1 MSDIWLDMARAI
13 NAAAVGLQPEIF
25 LTEEEKEGALQILR
39 QRFGS
44 RKIVIVHSGC
54 AGNTC
59 NLPIGIYAELADKLL
74 ATTDVAIVLTGMTSE
89 KMKYED
95 VLSPYDGHPRV
106 WNSMGNL
113 SIRQLCAVIS
123 QAKSVVSV
131 GTGPMHIASALG
143 ISTVSPFCRR
153 VGVCSR
159 VWGNIGAK
167 SLVLEPP
174 ASICK
179 RVNTTKYC
187 DFQGE
192 IQPAQ
197 LLNATLEI
205 LNNR

>member
-1 MSDIWLDMARAI
+1 MADIWLDLARAI
-13 NAAAVGLQPEIF
+13 GVSPDGLKPEIF
-25 LTEEEKEGALQILR
+25 LTEEEKEGALQKLR

-44 RKIVIVHSGC
+44 RKIVIVHPGC

-74 ATTDVAIVLTGMTSE
+74 ATTDVAVVLTGVASE
-89 KMKYED
+89 KMKYEV
-95 VLSPYDGHPRV
+95 VLSCYDRHPRV
-106 WNSMGNL
+106 WNSMGDL

-123 QAKSVVSV
+123 QAKTVVSV

-143 ISTVSPFCRR
+143 ISTVSPFCRW

-159 VWGNIGAK
+159 VWGNMGAK

-179 RVNTTKYC
+179 IVNTTKHC
-187 DFQGE
+187 DFRQAIGVS
-192 IQPAQ
+192 Q
-197 LLNATLEI
+197 LMLAIKSLI
-205 LNNR
+205 